1 MGGTL
6 PSKVGG
12 GDIVWPLAK
21 VRGFVKVVMKTKQFN
36 SVKPY
41 GYFLVRKSDR
51 MKYVG
56 IRYANVKLN
65 LTPSEDFGKVYFTSG
80 RLKRQFKKDPN
91 AFEYRVCR
99 TFESLEEMWEWE
111 KRIVLRVY
119 RRKDWA
125 NQGWGTNFG
134 ENPDIGNLISQGKR
148 AVGSDGKTSIE
159 RGADALREWLYTTE
173 DGKADLESRSTRM
186 RETWAT
192 KSEEEI
198 AAWKSRRKENMD
210 FKAASAKAAITRQ
223 TIGEDGITI
232 AQRAARKA
240 TAKMQ
245 AEGTMSKIGK
255 DRNLALNRKVG
266 EMTDQEFEKFC
277 EGKASC
283 FVKGMTTRRN
293 NYRKN
298 QERVNELS

>member
-1 MGGTL
+1 M
-6 PSKVGG
+6 
-12 GDIVWPLAK
+12 
-21 VRGFVKVVMKTKQFN
+21 VMKTKQFD

-41 GYFLVRKSDR
+41 GYFLVRKSDKL
-51 MKYVG
+51 KYVG

-80 RLKRQFKKDPN
+80 RLKKEFKRNPG

-111 KRIVLRVY
+111 KRVVLRVY

-125 NQGWGTNFG
+125 NQGWCTNYG
-134 ENPDIGNLISQGKR
+134 DNPEIGKLISQGKR

-173 DGKADLESRSTRM
+173 DGKKDLESRSTRM
-186 RETWAT
+186 REVWAT
-192 KSEEEI
+192 KSEEDI
-198 AAWKSRRKENMD
+198 TAWKAKRKEKMD
-210 FKAASAKAAITRQ
+210 FSAAAQKARITTT
-223 TIGEDGITI
+223 TIVGEDGLTI
-232 AQRAARKA
+232 AQRTARKS
-240 TAKMQ
+240 TSTMLKN
-245 AEGTMSKIGK
+245 GTMSKIGK
-255 DRNLALNRKVG
+255 DRNVALNRKVG

-277 EGKASC
+277 DGKASC

-298 QERVNELS
+298 QESINELS